1 MADKKITALTSIGT
15 ATARADLLHLIDDV
29 AGTPTNKKVTI
40 GEYANA
46 LNAPVT
52 LADTA
57 SITLTEA
64 LHAGRLII
72 GPDVAQTSTWTLPT
86 PIIGMSFHFVG
97 PLAAADA
104 DETED
109 TNNVVIAAGTGNSI
123 YFKGRLTFFDI
134 DETSGTEIA
143 VIGGDNDSNETI
155 TIATAGSYDITLVGI
170 SATIWMVSGY
180 VTSDTVPT
188 FTD

>member
-46 LNAPVT
+46 LMAPVT

-57 SITLTEA
+57 TIALTEA
-64 LHAGRLII
+64 THAGRLII
-72 GPDVAQTSTWTLPT
+72 VPDVGQTTTITLPT
-86 PIIGMSFHFVG
+86 PIAGMSMHFVG
-97 PLAAADA
+97 PLSAADA

-123 YFKGRLTFFDI
+123 YFKGRLTFNDI
-134 DETSGTEIA
+134 D
-143 VIGGDNDSNETI
+143 GDANSIVGSDNNSNENLTI
-155 TIATAGSYDITLVGI
+155 ITAGHYDVTFVGI

-180 VTSDTVPT
+180 VTSDTAPT

>member
-29 AGTPTNKKVTI
+29 VGTPTNKKVTI

-46 LNAPVT
+46 LLAPVT

-64 LHAGRLII
+64 THAGRLII
-72 GPDVAQTSTWTLPT
+72 CPDVAQTSTWTLPT
-86 PIIGMSFHFVG
+86 PIAGMSMHFVG
-97 PLAAADA
+97 PVSAADA

-109 TNNVVIAAGTGNSI
+109 TNNVVIAAGTGNAI
-123 YFKGRLTFFDI
+123 FFKGRLTFLDI
-134 DETSGTEIA
+134 D
-143 VIGGDNDSNETI
+143 GDANSIVGSDNNSNENI
-155 TIATAGSYDITLVGI
+155 TIITAGHYDITLVGV
-170 SATIWMVSGY
+170 SATVWMVSGY
-180 VTSDTVPT
+180 VASDTVPT

>member
-46 LNAPVT
+46 LMAPVT

-57 SITLTEA
+57 AISLTEA
-64 LHAGRLII
+64 THAGRLII
-72 GPDVAQTSTWTLPT
+72 VPDVAQTTTITLPT
-86 PIIGMSFHFVG
+86 PIAGMSMHFVG
-97 PLAAADA
+97 PLSAADA

-123 YFKGRLTFFDI
+123 YFKGRLTFNDI
-134 DETSGTEIA
+134 D
-143 VIGGDNDSNETI
+143 GDANSIVGSDNNSNENI
-155 TIATAGSYDITLVGI
+155 TIITAGHYDITLVGI
-170 SATIWMVSGY
+170 SATIWMVSGF
-180 VTSDTVPT
+180 VASDTVPT

>member
-15 ATARADLLHLIDDV
+15 ATARVDLLHLIDDV

-46 LNAPVT
+46 LMAPVT
-52 LADTA
+52 LSDTA
-57 SITLTEA
+57 TIAVTEA
-64 LHAGRLII
+64 AHAGRLII
-72 GPDVAQTSTWTLPT
+72 VPDVAQTTTLTLPT
-86 PIIGMSFHFVG
+86 PIAGMSMHFVG
-97 PLAAADA
+97 PLAGSAA

-123 YFKGRLTFFDI
+123 YFKGRLTFLDI
-134 DETSGTEIA
+134 DATASDVSIVGS
-143 VIGGDNDSNETI
+143 DNNSNENI
-155 TIATAGSYDITLVGI
+155 TIVTAGHYDITLVGI
-170 SATIWMVSGY
+170 SATIWMVSGF
-180 VTSDTVPT
+180 VASDTVPT